1 METLKDIATAYG
13 VSIQTVHNWKTSAE
27 SHAGAAIEGQP
38 HPTDG
43 RKVVYTAQQV
53 AAIVGDRRP
62 LAAQQAAA
70 QVTVETGNHCS
81 QLAAPQVAGAFSLEQ
96 FRADDVTALTF
107 EDPGAVADQF
117 LAVADQLLA
126 GMDADVKARQQR
138 LDATKAAQAKV
149 ASKAQELSLEARLYR
164 LQAGQLDTAQTAET
178 QALQDA
184 VAALQSMGKAPTAAG
199 DASPGA

>member
-1 METLKDIATAYG
+1 MQTLNDIAQAYG
-13 VSIQTVHNWKTSAE
+13 ASLQTIYNWKKDAE
-27 SHAGAAIEGQP
+27 TRLGHSITGQP
-38 HPTDG
+38 HPIDG
-43 RKVVYTAQQV
+43 RKVVYSPQQV
-53 AAIVGDRRP
+53 AAIVGDRP
-62 LAAQQAAA
+62 TPAAQAVAA
-70 QVTVETGNHCS
+70 QVVVEAGNHCS
-81 QLAAPQVAGAFSLEQ
+81 QLATPQQAGAFSLER
-96 FRADDVTALTF
+96 FRDEGITALTF
-107 EDPGAVADQF
+107 ADPGAVADEF

-184 VAALQSMGKAPTAAG
+184 VAALQSMGKAPSAG
-199 DASPGA
+199 DAGPGA